1 MNTNDVLRKAIKTVS
16 FYRDIN
22 DKEVFYAEFTNISGK
37 REFVLLDSETFKSF
51 LFVKSY
57 RLTKGGKCLD
67 PDRAVKKIRHI
78 LLYGKIYQDVE
89 VFVRTS
95 GNLTQGIEY
104 DLQQDSQNSV
114 KIGESGW
121 YVSPKVRRFVIPK
134 IALPQVTPVQTDK
147 SPLDLLKPFVNI
159 KGDFYTM
166 FVIWL
171 IQSFSLGSHYS
182 PLILASKGCGKTTLS
197 KIIKKLVDPCNF
209 KVTPIPDKKDD
220 LHVLLWNSFLCCF
233 DNVSSISDDFSD
245 VFCGAITG
253 TSIAKRSLYTN
264 GELVV
269 SKLHNTIVI
278 NGIGVV
284 PTRDDLAER
293 MLLVKLEKIKQGERV
308 TDSQLWDR
316 FNDALPEIL
325 GAIFNTLSQAMREI
339 KKNDVKDISR
349 IGDAFVEMLAIA
361 KALGI
366 CEEEFRRIFNEN
378 VEALK
383 QVRTSSPLVE
393 AVKEFMATVK
403 GRKYQGKAD
412 NVLSKIRDNF
422 SGKKSLLPNSASH
435 FTRRIEAEHDNLL
448 ASGYRV
454 NIDDTGAGGT
464 EVTIIKKKK

>member
-16 FYRDIN
+16 FYRDVN

-37 REFVLLDSETFKSF
+37 REFALLDSEAFKSF
-51 LFVKSY
+51 LFVTSY
-57 RLTKGGKCLD
+57 KLTKGGKCLE
-67 PDRAVKKIRHI
+67 PDKAVKKIR
-78 LLYGKIYQDVE
+78 LLLVYRKNYQDVE

-95 GNLTQGIEY
+95 GNLTEGIEY
-104 DLQQDSQNSV
+104 DLQQDSQTTV
-114 KIGESGW
+114 KITENGW
-121 YVSPKVRRFVIPK
+121 DVSPKVRRFIIPK

-147 SPLDLLKPFVNI
+147 SPLEMLKPFVNI
-159 KGDFYTM
+159 KGDFYTL
-166 FVIWL
+166 FVVWL
-171 IQSFSLGSHYS
+171 IQAFSLGSHYA
-182 PLILASKGCGKTTLS
+182 PLIFASKGCGKTTLS
-197 KIIKKLVDPCNF
+197 KIIKSIVDPCNF

-233 DNVSSISDDFSD
+233 DNVSGISDDFSD

-284 PTRDDLAER
+284 PSRDDLAER
-293 MLLVKLEKIKQGERV
+293 MLLVKLEKIKPGERV
-308 TDSQLWDR
+308 TDSQLWAR

-339 KKNDVKDISR
+339 MQNEVKDISR
-349 IGDAFVEMLAIA
+349 IGDAFVEMVAIA

-366 CEEEFRRIFNEN
+366 NEEEFRRIFNEN
-378 VEALK
+378 VAALN
-383 QVRTSSPLVE
+383 QVRASSPLVE
-393 AVKEFMATVK
+393 AVTEFMATVK

-412 NVLSKIRDNF
+412 TVLSKIRDNF
-422 SGKKSLLPNSASH
+422 SGNRSLLPNSASH
-435 FTRRIEAEHDNLL
+435 FTRRIEAEHENLL